1 MVYVPH
7 FVAVV
12 AVAASTDAKAD
23 ADVAADVAAAAA
35 AAAGQPDACPGL
47 LKLPQHLH
55 KV

>member
-1 MVYVPH
+1 MVYVPR

-23 ADVAADVAAAAA
+23 ADVAADVAAAAV
-35 AAAGQPDACPGL
+35 AGQPDACPGL

>member
-23 ADVAADVAAAAA
+23 ADVAAAA

>member
-23 ADVAADVAAAAA
+23 ADVVADVAAAA

>member
-1 MVYVPH
+1 MYRILLLLLPLLN
-7 FVAVV
+7 
-12 AVAASTDAKAD
+12 AKAD
-23 ADVAADVAAAAA
+23 ADVA

>member
-7 FVAVV
+7 FVSVAVV
-12 AVAASTDAKAD
+12 ASTDSKAD
-23 ADVAADVAAAAA
+23 ADVAADVAAAA

>member
-1 MVYVPH
+1 MYRILLLLLPLLN
-7 FVAVV
+7 
-12 AVAASTDAKAD
+12 AKAD
-23 ADVAADVAAAAA
+23 ADVAAA

>member
-7 FVAVV
+7 FVAVAVV
-12 AVAASTDAKAD
+12 ASADAKAD
-23 ADVAADVAAAAA
+23 ADVAADVAAA

>member
-35 AAAGQPDACPGL
+35 AVQPDACPGL

>member
-7 FVAVV
+7 FVSVAVV
-12 AVAASTDAKAD
+12 ASTDSKAD

-35 AAAGQPDACPGL
+35 AGQPYACPGL
-47 LKLPQHLH
+47 LKVPQHLH

>member
-7 FVAVV
+7 FVAV
-12 AVAASTDAKAD
+12 AVVASTDAKAD
-23 ADVAADVAAAAA
+23 ADVAADVAAA

>member
-7 FVAVV
+7 FVGVAVV
-12 AVAASTDAKAD
+12 ASTDAKAD
-23 ADVAADVAAAAA
+23 ADVAADVAA

>member
-7 FVAVV
+7 FVAVAV
-12 AVAASTDAKAD
+12 VAASTDAKAD
-23 ADVAADVAAAAA
+23 ADVAADVAAA

>member
-1 MVYVPH
+1 MYRILLLLLPLLN
-7 FVAVV
+7 
-12 AVAASTDAKAD
+12 AKAD
-23 ADVAADVAAAAA
+23 ADVAADVAA

>member
-35 AAAGQPDACPGL
+35 AGQPDACPGL

>member
-7 FVAVV
+7 FVAV
-12 AVAASTDAKAD
+12 AVVASTDAKAD

-35 AAAGQPDACPGL
+35 VAAAGQPDACPGL

>member
-23 ADVAADVAAAAA
+23 ADVAAA

>member
-12 AVAASTDAKAD
+12 AVVASADAKAD
-23 ADVAADVAAAAA
+23 ADVAADVAAA

>member
-35 AAAGQPDACPGL
+35 AAGQPDACPGL

>member
-7 FVAVV
+7 FVAV
-12 AVAASTDAKAD
+12 AVVASTDAKAD

-35 AAAGQPDACPGL
+35 AGQPYACPGL
-47 LKLPQHLH
+47 LKVPQHLH

>member
-12 AVAASTDAKAD
+12 AVAASTDAKTD
-23 ADVAADVAAAAA
+23 ADVAAAA

>member
-1 MVYVPH
+1 MYRILLLLLPLLN
-7 FVAVV
+7 
-12 AVAASTDAKAD
+12 AKAD
-23 ADVAADVAAAAA
+23 ADVAADVA

>member
-7 FVAVV
+7 FVAV
-12 AVAASTDAKAD
+12 AVVASTDAKAD
-23 ADVAADVAAAAA
+23 ADVAADVAAAA